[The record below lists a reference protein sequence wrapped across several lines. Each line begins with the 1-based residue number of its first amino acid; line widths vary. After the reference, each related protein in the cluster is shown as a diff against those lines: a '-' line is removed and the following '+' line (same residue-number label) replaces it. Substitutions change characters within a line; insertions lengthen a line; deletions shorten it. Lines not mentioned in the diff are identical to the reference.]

1 MIHNRQL
8 FSSPSSSE
16 SLFARRPSVS
26 PLPSVL
32 KTPRRAYS
40 LSEAYGYC
48 ERMVQTRHDS
58 LPVASRYLPQIK
70 RPHVFAVYAFA
81 RAADDFAD
89 EPEFQGQRQSALNDW
104 EDELIRTFHGESD
117 HPIFSALQSTIE
129 QCDLPSTLFTDLLA
143 GFRMDLAPRT
153 FTSFEELRTYTRYVS
168 EPLGELIVRVFGH
181 KDPATLAFARDL
193 SAGWQLVSFL
203 QNLGRDLP
211 RGRVYIPLEDLRHF
225 GVLPEGIRTAP
236 ASAHLLGA
244 SARAWRDLLR
254 FEVARARAL
263 LERGRPLLDQV
274 GSELRFELLLT
285 YYSGQLLLDRIE
297 SLSDDILRVRPTL
310 ARTDRARVLARAA
323 AKQVPQ
329 LYFRRGEEV
338 AE

>member
-16 SLFARRPSVS
+16 SQLFRRVSEPSN
-26 PLPSVL
+26 LSVL
-32 KTPRRAYS
+32 SVKRRAYS
-40 LSEAYGYC
+40 LSESYSYC
-48 ERMVQTRHDS
+48 ERMVEKRHDS
-58 LPVASRYLPQIK
+58 LPVASRYLPQTK

-89 EPEFQGQRQSALNDW
+89 EPEFQGQRQTALTDW

-117 HPIFSALQSTIE
+117 HPIFAALQNTVE
-129 QCDLPSTLFTDLLA
+129 ECDLPITLFKDLLA

-153 FTSFEELRTYTRYVS
+153 FVSFEELRTYTRYVS
-168 EPLGELIVRVFGH
+168 EPLGELMIRVFGH

-193 SAGWQLVSFL
+193 STGWQLVSFM

-225 GVLPEGIRTAP
+225 GVLPEGTRTAP

-244 SARAWRDLLR
+244 SARSWRDLLR

-285 YYSGQLLLDRIE
+285 YYSGQILLDRIE
-297 SLSDDILRVRPTL
+297 SLGDSVLQGRPSL
-310 ARTDRARVLARAA
+310 SRTDRARVLAKAA
-323 AKQVPQ
+323 ARRVPQ
-329 LYFRRGEEV
+329 LYFRRSAEEID
-338 AE
+338 

>member
-16 SLFARRPSVS
+16 SQLFRRVSEPSN
-26 PLPSVL
+26 LSVL
-32 KTPRRAYS
+32 SVKRRAYS
-40 LSEAYGYC
+40 LSESYSYC
-48 ERMVQTRHDS
+48 ERMVQMRHDS
-58 LPVASRYLPQIK
+58 LPVASRYLPESK

-89 EPEFQGQRQSALNDW
+89 EPEFHGQRQSALTNW

-117 HPIFSALQSTIE
+117 HPIFVALQQTVE
-129 QCDLPSTLFTDLLA
+129 ACDLPITLFKDLLA

-153 FTSFEELRTYTRYVS
+153 FVSFDELRTYTRYVS
-168 EPLGELIVRVFGH
+168 EPLGELIVRVFGL
-181 KDPATLAFARDL
+181 KDPATLNFARDL
-193 SAGWQLVSFL
+193 STGWQLVSFL

-225 GVLPEGIRTAP
+225 GVLPEGTRTAP

-244 SARAWRDLLR
+244 GSRAWRDLLR

-263 LERGRPLLDQV
+263 LVRGRPLLDLV

-285 YYSGQLLLDRIE
+285 YYSGQLLLDRME
-297 SLSDDILRVRPTL
+297 SLGDAVLQGRPAL
-310 ARTDRARVLARAA
+310 SRTDRARVLAKVAA
-323 AKQVPQ
+323 RRVPE
-329 LYFRRGEEV
+329 LYFRRSGEEND
-338 AE
+338 